1 MQRCSQD
8 KTSQGQSTQVW
19 ALSAPAL
26 CHPGDMQTPG
36 TLSHEMAKSTV
47 IAIIQPRFG
56 QSLFLAVLS
65 WQERLCKKLRL
76 QAKRW
81 WPLDPR
87 LKTTPHSPPAP
98 QCLSC
103 PSPRRPSS
111 VLQILPGGSPQ
122 PSHTL
127 FQLPRPLSVALTII
141 APVPPG
147 GHVPPCK
154 HLHSQL
160 HARLH
165 KDG

>member
-8 KTSQGQSTQVW
+8 KTSQGQSPQVW

-65 WQERLCKKLRL
+65 WQERLCKKLRP

-111 VLQILPGGSPQ
+111 VLQILPGGSPR

-141 APVPPG
+141 APCTTRWTCPPMQA
-147 GHVPPCK
+147 PPFPAAC
-154 HLHSQL
+154 
-160 HARLH
+160 
-165 KDG
+165 